1 MASRMLQQMHAHTPG
16 WTWDK
21 NNTDAAIEDIN
32 DSVSSVNVA
41 RITSWKKRS
50 VMNLLVHLPAQCTNL
65 IYQEYHEWGW
75 EHSFMSEDLMRQGF
89 WVPGHKL
96 KASEEW
102 SLMYTVTESVLV
114 HFLKVLSR
122 WWKSIAPG
130 HGTSVQHVQSLKPMK
145 QTTAECEGMSIAQFL
160 LHCSCVFCNWLLP
173 ECEKSFGN
181 YCRAVLE
188 DLVVSKCASTLCFYF
203 QS

>member
-1 MASRMLQQMHAHTPG
+1 MAARMLHQMHAHTPG

-21 NNTDAAIEDIN
+21 NNTDAAIAAIN

-50 VMNLLVHLPAQCTNL
+50 VMNLLVHLPAQCTDL

-75 EHSFMSEDLMRQGF
+75 EHSFMSEDLLRHGF
-89 WVPGHKL
+89 WVPGFKL
-96 KASEEW
+96 KADPTW
-102 SLMYTVTESVLV
+102 SLVYTVTESVLV
-114 HFLKVLSR
+114 QFVKVLSR

-145 QTTAECEGMSIAQFL
+145 QTTAEFEGMSIAQFL

-181 YCRAVLE
+181 DCRAVLE
-188 DLVVSKCASTLCFYF
+188 DLVGSKCASTLCFYF